1 MSGRPFLTDE
11 LGTGLRTAQVLGL
24 TASAFLAG
32 KTFSASYSTTPALL
46 LAPAPLLA
54 KQWQTLF
61 TRDKLLAPI
70 LSLFSSG
77 TFAYLAYRDQTW
89 TKPAILYTTASS
101 LLLALIPYTYLL
113 GEPVNQKLEEKARTL
128 KAEEK
133 EVGVKNEESVHA
145 LVDKWA
151 TVNFGRAVVSFVAS
165 AAAIWA
171 AVERPGVVPA
181 TATFATGANRMGN

>member
-32 KTFSASYSTTPALL
+32 KTFAASYNAAPALL
-46 LAPAPLLA
+46 QAPAPLLA
-54 KQWQTLF
+54 KQWQILF

-70 LSLFSSG
+70 ISLFSSG
-77 TFAYLAYRDQTW
+77 TFACLAYRDQTW

-113 GEPVNQKLEEKARTL
+113 GEPVNKKLEEKARTL
-128 KAEEK
+128 KAEEAP
-133 EVGVKNEESVHA
+133 GVKREESVHG
-145 LVDKWA
+145 LVDTWA
-151 TVNFGRAVVSFVAS
+151 SVNFGRAVVSFVAS

-181 TATFATGANRMGN
+181 SATLATGANRMGN

>member
-1 MSGRPFLTDE
+1 MSGRPFYTDE

-61 TRDKLLAPI
+61 TRDKLLAPV

-113 GEPVNQKLEEKARTL
+113 GEPVNKKLEEKARTL
-128 KAEEK
+128 KAEEA
-133 EVGVKNEESVHA
+133 GVKREESVHG
-145 LVDKWA
+145 LVDTWA
-151 TVNFGRAVVSFVAS
+151 SVNFGRAVVSFVAS

-181 TATFATGANRMGN
+181 SVGFATGADRMGN

>member
-1 MSGRPFLTDE
+1 MSGRPFYTDE

-113 GEPVNQKLEEKARTL
+113 GEPVNKKLEEKARTL
-128 KAEEK
+128 KAEEA
-133 EVGVKNEESVHA
+133 GVKREESVHG
-145 LVDKWA
+145 LVDTWA
-151 TVNFGRAVVSFVAS
+151 SVNFGRAVVSFVAS

-181 TATFATGANRMGN
+181 SATLATGANRMGN